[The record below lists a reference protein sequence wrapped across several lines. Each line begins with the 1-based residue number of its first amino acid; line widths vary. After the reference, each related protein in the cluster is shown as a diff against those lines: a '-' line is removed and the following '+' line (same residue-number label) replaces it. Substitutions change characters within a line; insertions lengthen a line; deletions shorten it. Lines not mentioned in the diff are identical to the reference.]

1 MLSIGLTGGVA
12 TGKSEALKAFGAS
25 GAKTLSSDA
34 IVKDLMKPRTAVV
47 RKIRAHF
54 GPGAVTPGGAVC
66 REYLR
71 ERILADAAE
80 LDWLERALHPG
91 VRKEIRAFVA
101 KYRRASGALVVEV
114 PLLFENGFD
123 RLFDRT
129 VAVRSTPEQS
139 EARAAKR
146 GMSAE
151 LYHFL
156 SKRQWTQS
164 RKAKA
169 ADLVIHNTGTL
180 TQLRSSIDDAF
191 KKLTHVASTEGE
203 RGKGSFP
210 SFAASA
216 APARKRALS
225 AKRRSKRT

>member
-1 MLSIGLTGGVA
+1 MLKIGLTGGVA
-12 TGKSEALKAFGAS
+12 TGKSEALKAFGVS

-34 IVKDLMKPRTAVV
+34 IVKDLMKPRSAAA
-47 RKIRAHF
+47 RKIQAHF
-54 GPGAVTPGGAVC
+54 GRGAVTTGGAVC

-71 ERILADAAE
+71 ERVLADAAE

-91 VRKEIRAFVA
+91 VRKAIRAFAA
-101 KYRRASGALVVEV
+101 KHRRAAGVLVVEV

-123 RLFDRT
+123 RLFDQAVT
-129 VAVRSTPEQS
+129 VRCSAEQS

-151 LYHFL
+151 LYQFL

-191 KKLTHVASTEGE
+191 KKLTHVSRSEGG
-203 RGKGSFP
+203 RRKHTSP

-216 APARKRALS
+216 APARRKTRC
-225 AKRRSKRT
+225 